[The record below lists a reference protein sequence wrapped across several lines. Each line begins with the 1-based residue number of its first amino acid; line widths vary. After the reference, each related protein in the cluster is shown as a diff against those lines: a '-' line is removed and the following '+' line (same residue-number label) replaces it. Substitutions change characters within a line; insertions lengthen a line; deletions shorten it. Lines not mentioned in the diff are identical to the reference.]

1 MGFKDLVLERKY
13 QSVGENSIS
22 KVVNLLLKDS
32 VYFKRSVGFFSS
44 SAFEFIN
51 EGLSYLIGKKGKIL
65 LITSPR
71 LSEEDIKA
79 ISIGIVNKKEHIYDN
94 FLYDFEESLK
104 ELNDENLKLVSKLIA
119 YNILEIR
126 IVNKPDFGMYHDKVA
141 IFCDSDNNKV
151 VITGSNNETKS
162 GYSLNYETA
171 RLYKSW
177 IHLDDVIDEE
187 NQFDNIWNGN
197 DEFLDTYDFDEAY
210 KNKLI
215 QIIEKEKDN
224 RSQVG
229 KEKYILRKYQEDAI
243 NSWKDNNYKGFFV
256 MATGTGKTV
265 TAIYALKELLKL
277 ENVLTVIAVPYKH
290 LVSQWYEDV
299 IDILPDATIIRVSS
313 EFIDWDTK
321 IESAIRLNK
330 FSEDKN
336 IIIISTITS
345 FYSERFNHAIR
356 KNKLKKMLLVDEA
369 HNFLNKIYDNKFNI
383 NYDYKL
389 GLSATPVFGFDNVK
403 TDDLCG
409 FFGGVVYNLP
419 IEKAIGKFLVNYEY
433 IPLFVYATDE
443 DERKFALARKKMNAC
458 RDPKTGIIKD
468 KTAYA
473 KAYRAKLRTISMAEN
488 KLNSLENFIDNI
500 DSPDHF
506 IIYCSDGLLGDKRH
520 LETVVD
526 LLNDKGFLPSQ
537 FTCEENMQQR
547 ISLIENFNKGYIS
560 TLVAIRCLDEGINIP
575 SIETALIL
583 SSNDN
588 YREFVQR
595 RGRIL
600 RKYKNKENAKI
611 IDVIVLPSQSCV
623 DIAKIEFRRFY
634 EYAKLALNKD
644 VLLKDLDDLL
654 NEYNLDIESIQFDYD
669 WLNIEGD
676 DLDE

>member
-215 QIIEKEKDN
+215 QIRE
-224 RSQVG
+224 G
-229 KEKYILRKYQEDAI
+229 
-243 NSWKDNNYKGFFV
+243 
-256 MATGTGKTV
+256 M
-265 TAIYALKELLKL
+265 
-277 ENVLTVIAVPYKH
+277 
-290 LVSQWYEDV
+290 
-299 IDILPDATIIRVSS
+299 
-313 EFIDWDTK
+313 
-321 IESAIRLNK
+321 
-330 FSEDKN
+330 
-336 IIIISTITS
+336 
-345 FYSERFNHAIR
+345 
-356 KNKLKKMLLVDEA
+356 
-369 HNFLNKIYDNKFNI
+369 
-383 NYDYKL
+383 
-389 GLSATPVFGFDNVK
+389 
-403 TDDLCG
+403 
-409 FFGGVVYNLP
+409 
-419 IEKAIGKFLVNYEY
+419 
-433 IPLFVYATDE
+433 
-443 DERKFALARKKMNAC
+443 C
-458 RDPKTGIIKD
+458 R
-468 KTAYA
+468 
-473 KAYRAKLRTISMAEN
+473 
-488 KLNSLENFIDNI
+488 
-500 DSPDHF
+500 
-506 IIYCSDGLLGDKRH
+506 
-520 LETVVD
+520 
-526 LLNDKGFLPSQ
+526 
-537 FTCEENMQQR
+537 
-547 ISLIENFNKGYIS
+547 
-560 TLVAIRCLDEGINIP
+560 
-575 SIETALIL
+575 
-583 SSNDN
+583 
-588 YREFVQR
+588 
-595 RGRIL
+595 
-600 RKYKNKENAKI
+600 
-611 IDVIVLPSQSCV
+611 
-623 DIAKIEFRRFY
+623 
-634 EYAKLALNKD
+634 
-644 VLLKDLDDLL
+644 
-654 NEYNLDIESIQFDYD
+654 
-669 WLNIEGD
+669 
-676 DLDE
+676 